1 MARQP
6 KCRHVE
12 FIPAVTSFKPA
23 GIPRMCMEEVILLVE
38 EVEAIRL
45 KDYLGMEQEEC
56 AQNMKVSR
64 PTFQRIL
71 MEGRSKIADALIN
84 GKSIRIEGGDYC
96 LGATRC
102 RRRER
107 MEERM
112 KGCPY
117 AGRAIRP
124 VQNGN
129 EQLRRSDEL
138 GKTIAI
144 CSSGDSMDSLVDG
157 RFGRCAYFI
166 IWDEEKKEAKVL
178 NNQSLDANQ
187 GAGTGLAQQIINQ
200 GVGALICN
208 RIGPKAFAV
217 LNQVGIKIFSGS
229 EGITVEATLEKYRA
243 AELSQL
249 ESANN

>member
-6 KCRHVE
+6 KCRHVD

-23 GIPRMCMEEVILLVE
+23 GIPRMYIEEVILLVE
-38 EVEAIRL
+38 EVEAVRL
-45 KDYLGMEQEEC
+45 KDYLGLEQEEC
-56 AQNMKVSR
+56 AQNMRVSR

-71 MEGRSKIADALIN
+71 VEGRAKIADALIN

-96 LGATRC
+96 LGDTRC

-107 MEERM
+107 MEKEM

-117 AGRAIRP
+117 RGRVSRSA
-124 VQNGN
+124 QN
-129 EQLRRSDEL
+129 EQQRRSDKL

-144 CSSGDSMDSLVDG
+144 CSSGDSMESMVDG

-166 IWDEEKKEAKVL
+166 LWDEEREEAKVL
-178 NNQSLDANQ
+178 NNESFEANQ
-187 GAGTGLAQQIINQ
+187 GAGTGLAQEILNQ
-200 GVGALICN
+200 GVKILICS

-217 LNQVGIKIFSGS
+217 LNQAGVKILSSS
-229 EGITVEATLEKYRA
+229 EGLTVATVLEKYRA

-249 ESANN
+249 ESANS